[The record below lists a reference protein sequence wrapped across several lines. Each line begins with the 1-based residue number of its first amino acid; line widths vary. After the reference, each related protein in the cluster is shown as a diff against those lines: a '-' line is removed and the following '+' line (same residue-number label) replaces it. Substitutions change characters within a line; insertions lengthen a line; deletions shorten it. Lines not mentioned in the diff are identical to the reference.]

1 VGNYIRNPEPYKIY
15 LVAMVRYWRHSGFQV
30 YVGPRIQPGEV
41 EATENLA
48 RYIILAPFSQ
58 GRMTYLETRNR
69 SISESYMLPVEPS
82 GKC

>member
-1 VGNYIRNPEPYKIY
+1 MGNYIRNPEPYKIY

-69 SISESYMLPVEPS
+69 SISES
-82 GKC
+82 